1 MPSKYATAASVRRM
15 PSTHVTGTSV
25 RRNNKYCKRVKLSP
39 NSQTVKPLT
48 DVNDRKA
55 AKQMTHTSRA
65 KTTNMWQLVSSNR
78 TSKYMVQLAK
88 KLKLNQLESTLI
100 N

>member
-1 MPSKYATAASVRRM
+1 MHSKYATAASVRRM
-15 PSTHVTGTSV
+15 PSKYATAASV
-25 RRNNKYCKRVKLSP
+25 RRNNKYSNRAKLSP
-39 NSQTVKPLT
+39 NLKTVKPLT

-55 AKQMTHTSRA
+55 EKPMTHTSRA
-65 KTTNMWQLVSSNR
+65 KTTNMWQIVSSNR
-78 TSKYMVQLAK
+78 TAKYMVQLAK